1 MREQIHKSLLITG
14 LISVVIAFLVSG
26 ILYYQ
31 GMQARATHEIG
42 HLTEVAAD
50 GMTSDMERNAAYLDT
65 IREKSKR
72 ELRILWVDKEGTV
85 LYESSK
91 PDTGY
96 MEAPEM
102 TEARD
107 KGTGQSVRKDN
118 AGLPMSYF
126 AQELPDESILRFGVQ
141 HAAPAGILSPL
152 LPEILLF
159 LVVFSVGCLLASDKE
174 TDHVLKPLRKV
185 EGLISD
191 IMEGVPERPI
201 PGGYKELQ
209 PLVNK
214 VREQKQEIQNYMDDL
229 EEERNTIRTVVDTIS
244 DGIIL
249 LNDRQEIV
257 DVNARIQEIFEK
269 KEEVRFRKVAALYHN
284 EDWLRAVQLAYEKEE
299 RHEYTMT
306 INGHPY
312 RASMAHIELADGEKG
327 LLIVLHNLTATY
339 AAEKMRREFS
349 ANVSHE
355 LKTPLTSISGFAEM
369 IANGMYQSDADV
381 KLFGSRIFEESRRMM
396 ALIETIMHLS
406 KIEENQ
412 TTITWKPVDMGAA
425 AHYASDLIQP
435 QADHRHVAI
444 HVDAEPLYVY
454 GNQALLFELLMNC
467 VDNAVKYNKEGGQ
480 VNVTVHSVGADTVEV
495 KVSDTGI
502 GIPKDKQGRV
512 FERFYR
518 ADESRNKA
526 TGGSGLGLAICKHI
540 VTQHKGTID
549 ISSVE
554 GEGTTIVIELPRM
567 SESEL
572 AKEEAASS
580 AAQIEAQKAES
591 GELDEPVRP
600 DRDDSDET
608 VTTDVEEADNES
620 EPTDNVLDKDAV
632 KLAAEESNEDK
643 LKKQN
648 SKNKKE
654 KKSKK
659 FKKSKQ
665 EKDDKKRR

>member
-31 GMQARATHEIG
+31 GMQARALHEIG

-50 GMTSDMERNAAYLDT
+50 GMTGDMERNAAYLDI
-65 IREKSKR
+65 IREKSNR

-96 MEAPEM
+96 MDAPEM
-102 TEARD
+102 AEARD

-141 HAAPAGILSPL
+141 NVAPAGILSPV

-257 DVNARIQEIFEK
+257 DVNARVQEIFEK
-269 KEEVRFRKVAALYHN
+269 KEDMRFRKVAALYHN

-312 RASMAHIELADGEKG
+312 RASMAHIELADGMKG

-425 AHYASDLIQP
+425 AHYASDLIEP
-435 QADHRHVAI
+435 QAERRHVAI

-454 GNQALLFELLMNC
+454 GNQALLFELVMNC

-480 VNVTVHSVGADTVEV
+480 VNVTVHGVGTDKVEV

-549 ISSVE
+549 ISSIE
-554 GEGTTIVIELPRM
+554 GEGTTILIELPRM
-567 SESEL
+567 SDVEL

-591 GELDEPVRP
+591 GQLDEPMRP
-600 DRDDSDET
+600 DQDEAESTPVDEET
-608 VTTDVEEADNES
+608 VTEDG

-632 KLAAEESNEDK
+632 ETATEESNEDK

-648 SKNKKE
+648 AKNKKE

-659 FKKSKQ
+659 VKKSK
-665 EKDDKKRR
+665 EDKKRR

>member
-14 LISVVIAFLVSG
+14 LISVVISFLVAG

-31 GMQARATHEIG
+31 GMQARAIHEIG
-42 HLTEVAAD
+42 HLTVVAAD
-50 GMTSDMERNAAYLDT
+50 GMTGDMERDTAYLDK
-65 IREKSKR
+65 IRENSHR

-91 PDTGY
+91 PDKDY
-96 MEAPEM
+96 LDAPEI
-102 TEARD
+102 AGAKD
-107 KGTGQSVRKDN
+107 SGTGQSVRKDN
-118 AGLPMSYF
+118 AGLPMAYF

-141 HAAPAGILSPL
+141 RVAPAGILSPV

-159 LVVFSVGCLLASDKE
+159 LVVFSVGCLWASDKE

-191 IMEGVPERPI
+191 IMEGLPERPI

-269 KEEVRFRKVAALYHN
+269 QEGMRYRKVADLYHN
-284 EDWLRAVQLAYEKEE
+284 EDWLRAVQLAYEKKE

-306 INGHPY
+306 IHGHPY
-312 RASMAHIELADGEKG
+312 RASMAHIELADGMKG

-369 IANGMYQSDADV
+369 IANGMYQNEADV

-425 AHYASDLIQP
+425 AHYAADLIEP
-435 QADHRHVAI
+435 QADHRHVTI
-444 HVDAEPLYVY
+444 HVDAQPLYVY
-454 GNQALLFELLMNC
+454 GNQALLFELVMNC

-480 VNVTVHSVGADTVEV
+480 VNVTVHGSGMDTVEV
-495 KVSDTGI
+495 RISDTGI
-502 GIPKDKQGRV
+502 GIPKDKQARV

-518 ADESRNKA
+518 ADESRTKA

-540 VTQHKGTID
+540 VTQHKGTIE
-549 ISSVE
+549 ISSIE
-554 GEGTTIVIELPRM
+554 GEGTTILIELPRL
-567 SESEL
+567 SEAEL
-572 AKEEAASS
+572 AKEEAATS
-580 AAQIEAQKAES
+580 AAQLEAKKAES
-591 GELDEPVRP
+591 GELDEPKTMGKDAAEEETGDEAV
-600 DRDDSDET
+600 DD
-608 VTTDVEEADNES
+608 
-620 EPTDNVLDKDAV
+620 VLDAEEMET
-632 KLAAEESNEDK
+632 AAEESSEDSV
-643 LKKQN
+643 KKQN
-648 SKNKKE
+648 SKTKKE
-654 KKSKK
+654 KKGKK
-659 FKKSKQ
+659 YKKTKQ
-665 EKDDKKRR
+665 EKEDKKRR